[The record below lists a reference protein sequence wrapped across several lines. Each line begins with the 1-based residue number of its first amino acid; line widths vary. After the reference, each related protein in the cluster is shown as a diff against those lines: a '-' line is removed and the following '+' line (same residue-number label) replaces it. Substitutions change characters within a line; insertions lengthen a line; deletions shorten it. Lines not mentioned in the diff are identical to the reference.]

1 LVAKKACSAMLF
13 IKLILL
19 SFIAASAGSIPYN
32 RGVHL
37 ISRSDHEV
45 RSEPSVSVGLG
56 LGTFYLLFNPKIHLL
71 PKLIHREY
79 RYLLTVRSTT
89 TQI

>member
-1 LVAKKACSAMLF
+1 MWF

-19 SFIAASAGSIPYN
+19 SSLAASAGSIPYN
-32 RGVHL
+32 REVHL
-37 ISRSDHEV
+37 ISRADHEV
-45 RSEPSVSVGLG
+45 CSEPSVSVGFG
-56 LGTFYLLFNPKIHLL
+56 LGVFYLLFNPKIHPL

-79 RYLLTVRSTT
+79 RYLLTVRLTT